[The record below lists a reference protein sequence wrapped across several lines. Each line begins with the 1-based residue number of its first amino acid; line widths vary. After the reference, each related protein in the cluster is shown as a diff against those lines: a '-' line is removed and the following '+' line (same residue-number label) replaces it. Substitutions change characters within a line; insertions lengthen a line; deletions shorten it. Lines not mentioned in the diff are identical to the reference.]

1 MCLAFIHLAQGF
13 SSQVSQYKIIKD
25 LPDNGVNDRFLVRH
39 RVTRE
44 LFCMKLVPYAAAD
57 SFKAQAMAEVRALQ
71 ACYHIKEVFGL
82 VDLFEDSECT
92 YVITE
97 SASNKLTL
105 TKYLALTYG

>member
-1 MCLAFIHLAQGF
+1 
-13 SSQVSQYKIIKD
+13 
-25 LPDNGVNDRFLVRH
+25 
-39 RVTRE
+39 
-44 LFCMKLVPYAAAD
+44 MKLVPYAAAD

-82 VDLFEDSECT
+82 VDLFDDSECT

>member
-1 MCLAFIHLAQGF
+1 M
-13 SSQVSQYKIIKD
+13 SQYKVIKD
-25 LPDNGVNDRFLVRH
+25 LPDNGINDRFLVRH

-82 VDLFEDSECT
+82 VDLFDDSECT